1 MSTSTPF
8 FKEFGPLLFGRRGR
22 SALESIS
29 RLESLEDLYVLFGD
43 LFVEKLLGLGEKGVN
58 SRHRSLPPAVTFW
71 AFVAQALSPK
81 SSCREVVR
89 RVEAWWRWG
98 QMRSAKSVTD
108 SAYIQARQRLD
119 LHTLRFI
126 QGQVAW
132 HLERNVAGGERWLE
146 GRSVK
151 IVDGTS
157 FSMPDTAANQ
167 AAWPQPS
174 GQKEGCGFP
183 VAKLV
188 GVFSLASGALL
199 EQAVDHLHVHDS
211 QLFRSLWGNLEP
223 GDIVLADRAFCSY
236 GALASLL
243 RRGVDT
249 VSRLHQ
255 MRKVDL
261 RRGRRLGPGDQLVT
275 WSKPKLPL
283 ENWSPSEWAALPQ
296 TLPVRLIRV
305 IIETPGFRTRF
316 VLLATTL
323 TDATLY
329 PADALRELYGRRWNI
344 ELHFAQIKTVLQLD
358 VLRCQSPGMIAK
370 ELQVH
375 LIAYNLVRALM
386 QKAAHLHEV
395 PLERLSFKGSLDT
408 LRHWAAAIHASS
420 KTPRKQAEL
429 INRMLAAIASDPVPF
444 RPGRSEPRARKRRP
458 KTYQLLTQPRRE
470 MKVVPHREKY
480 RAPRPKS
487 SLS

>member
-1 MSTSTPF
+1 
-8 FKEFGPLLFGRRGR
+8 
-22 SALESIS
+22 
-29 RLESLEDLYVLFGD
+29 
-43 LFVEKLLGLGEKGVN
+43 
-58 SRHRSLPPAVTFW
+58 
-71 AFVAQALSPK
+71 
-81 SSCREVVR
+81 
-89 RVEAWWRWG
+89 
-98 QMRSAKSVTD
+98 
-108 SAYIQARQRLD
+108 
-119 LHTLRFI
+119 
-126 QGQVAW
+126 VAW